1 MTTDYILQQCLQL
14 RDEQGFN
21 ELALEIFRFQAK
33 EIPVYKDF
41 LNLLKVQ
48 PPDITHYSEIP
59 FIPIEFFKNHRVI
72 SPSLP
77 EQLVF
82 KSSGT
87 TGSNRSTHF
96 IHSSKL
102 YAELSRNSFSGFYG
116 DPSEWTFLALLPSY
130 LERSDS
136 SLVYM
141 ISEFMKA
148 SPRGNHGF
156 FLNDPIALQ
165 HHLDLCETSG
175 EKVLLIG
182 VTFALLD
189 LADRGCRL
197 SDSVVVM
204 ETGGMKGRR
213 EELTRE
219 EVHLRLKN
227 AFAKTEI
234 HSEYGMTEL
243 ISQAYATSEGRFK
256 CPPWMKVLIREV
268 NDPFS
273 YCQDGRT
280 GGINCIDLG
289 NAFSCSFIATQDLG
303 RIIGDGSFEVLGRYD
318 HSDVRGCNLLVAN

>member
-1 MTTDYILQQCLQL
+1 VTSEYILQQCQQL

-21 ELALEIFRFQAK
+21 DLALEIFRFQAK
-33 EIPVYKDF
+33 EIDVYKDF
-41 LNLLKVQ
+41 LDLLKVQ
-48 PPDITHYSEIP
+48 PGHITHYREIP
-59 FIPIEFFKNHRVI
+59 FLPIEFFKNHRII

-87 TGSNRSTHF
+87 TGSIRSTHF
-96 IHSSKL
+96 IHSSEL
-102 YAELSRNSFSGFYG
+102 YAGLSRSAFSMFYG
-116 DPSEWTFLALLPSY
+116 DPEEWTFLALLPSY

-136 SLVYM
+136 SLVHM

-148 SPRGNHGF
+148 SPGRNHGF
-156 FLNDPIALQ
+156 FLNDPIALKRQ
-165 HHLDLCETSG
+165 LELCDVSG

-189 LADRGCRL
+189 LAELDYRL
-197 SDSVVVM
+197 SDSAVIM

-219 EVHLRLKN
+219 EVHLRLKKG
-227 AFAKTEI
+227 FSKTEI

-243 ISQAYATSEGRFK
+243 ISQAYATSEGHFR
-256 CPPWMKVLIREV
+256 CPPWMKTLIREV

-273 YCQDGRT
+273 YCEDRRT

-303 RIIGDGSFEVLGRYD
+303 RVLSDGSFEVLGRFD